1 MKFNIVTQIDGNFY
15 WIVELLEAFFHIFI
29 MNYCYCYCYSS
40 WIGKRNRYC
49 SLLLSNFIS

>member
-15 WIVELLEAFFHIFI
+15 WILELLEVFFHIFI
-29 MNYCYCYCYSS
+29 MNYYYCYCYSS